1 MLAEPTQRLHPDLAG
16 LQETF
21 SLQREAAAREPYPD
35 AATRDRRLAA
45 LERLLR
51 TNVDAIAGAIARDFG
66 HRSHHETRLLEIFPS
81 LEAAKHARRH
91 LRRWM
96 KPERRGVSLWF
107 QPGRARIFAQPL
119 GRRRH
124 RRAVELPDLPRRR
137 PARRRA
143 GGRQPRDDQDVGA
156 GARHRGIA
164 GGARRRIVRP
174 RRGVRRQR

>member
-81 LEAAKHARRH
+81 LEAAKHAAPAPAALDEARAARR
-91 LRRWM
+91 LAL
-96 KPERRGVSLWF
+96 V
-107 QPGRARIFAQPL
+107 
-119 GRRRH
+119 
-124 RRAVELPDLPRRR
+124 
-137 PARRRA
+137 PARRARGSSPSRSA
-143 GGRQPRDDQDVGA
+143 SSASSCRGTTRSTSPSVRSSPRS
-156 GARHRGIA
+156 
-164 GGARRRIVRP
+164 RP
-174 RRGVRRQR
+174 ATA